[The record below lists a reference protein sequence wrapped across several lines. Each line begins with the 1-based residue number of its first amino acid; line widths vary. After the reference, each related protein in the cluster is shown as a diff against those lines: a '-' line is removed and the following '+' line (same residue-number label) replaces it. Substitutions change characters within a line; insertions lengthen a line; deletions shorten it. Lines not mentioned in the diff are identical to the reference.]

1 MWFFSTVLFL
11 LIVICCVAG
20 VVNALAVRR
29 EVHARREQEY
39 HARVWAETGEGPT
52 WRELAS
58 ALDVHGPLAAAMIDT
73 LHRRGALSSTKEP
86 RSLAVPP
93 EWTPRADR

>member
-1 MWFFSTVLFL
+1 MIPVLEPCFQGVPDMWFFSTVLFL

-39 HARVWAETGEGPT
+39 HARVWAETGERIL
-52 WRELAS
+52 RERYEKL
-58 ALDVHGPLAAAMIDT
+58 
-73 LHRRGALSSTKEP
+73 RRC
-86 RSLAVPP
+86 RQQ
-93 EWTPRADR
+93 